1 MFDLSKKSWG
11 VMGASRIFCVGHKW
25 ASERRR
31 REDRG
36 AEGAEGGRVWE
47 GVSPPQPTRG
57 SGERRELPQ
66 RDPGRSPG
74 RKRKSIF

>member
-36 AEGAEGGRVWE
+36 AEGAEGVGCGE
-47 GVSPPQPTRG
+47 GVSPSHPTRG
-57 SGERRELPQ
+57 SGERRELSQ
-66 RDPGRSPG
+66 RGLERSPG
-74 RKRKSIF
+74 RKRFTL